1 MLYYI
6 QLITLY
12 KEGFTLKKRYI
23 ALVTAISFISPVAL
37 ASDNDSWL
45 ESYNRAMFN
54 FNYQVDKYTLKPLAK
69 GYRAITNQDVR
80 NRVSS
85 LLSNTKE
92 PISFA
97 NHTLQG
103 NFKNA
108 LISVG
113 RFLINS
119 TLGLAGTFDVAS
131 GWGLKGKRTGFDETL
146 ATYCVPDGPFFI
158 APIFGPFTVRAAIG
172 YGVDAYTDP
181 IYWAALNDKNY
192 SDKITWGYFGAN
204 IITSREKALDLVEG
218 LEKNS
223 VDFYAASKSAYLQNR
238 QKFNKCQTMEET
250 PSYDFD
256 FDEDFEDE

>member
-1 MLYYI
+1 M
-6 QLITLY
+6 
-12 KEGFTLKKRYI
+12 KKRYI
-23 ALVTAISFISPVAL
+23 ALVTAISLMSPVAL

-80 NRVSS
+80 NRVRSFIT
-85 LLSNTKE
+85 NTKE
-92 PISFA
+92 PVSFA

-158 APIFGPFTVRAAIG
+158 APIFGPFTVRAAVG

-238 QKFNKCQTMEET
+238 QKFNKCQTVEET

-256 FDEDFEDE
+256 FEDEDY